1 MIAEAKSTV
10 PRVSVI
16 TIFYN
21 AERFLAE
28 AVESVLAQHYEDY
41 EIILVDDGSSDGSSK
56 VARGYAEKS
65 ARVRYLEHPGH
76 ENRGMSA
83 SRNLGIDAARGYL
96 IAFIDADDRWRPSKL
111 TEQVD
116 LLDRLPQ
123 VDLLCGAANYWSSWD
138 GGQDKVVP
146 TGHVQDAPVPAGEA
160 TLALYPLGKAA
171 APCPSDLIVRKE
183 AALRVG
189 CFESS
194 FTGPLQMYEDQA
206 FLAKIYLE
214 ASVYFAST
222 TWTDYRQH
230 AGSCVAEVSN
240 SGRYDEVRQHFLDWF
255 ASYLEA
261 HPDRRTAAIDLALES
276 ARRGRKFP
284 ALRRALR
291 PLARA
296 LR

>member
-1 MIAEAKSTV
+1 
-10 PRVSVI
+10 
-16 TIFYN
+16 
-21 AERFLAE
+21 
-28 AVESVLAQHYEDY
+28 
-41 EIILVDDGSSDGSSK
+41 
-56 VARGYAEKS
+56 
-65 ARVRYLEHPGH
+65 
-76 ENRGMSA
+76 
-83 SRNLGIDAARGYL
+83 
-96 IAFIDADDRWRPSKL
+96 
-111 TEQVD
+111 
-116 LLDRLPQ
+116 
-123 VDLLCGAANYWSSWD
+123 
-138 GGQDKVVP
+138 
-146 TGHVQDAPVPAGEA
+146 
-160 TLALYPLGKAA
+160 
-171 APCPSDLIVRKE
+171 
-183 AALRVG
+183 
-189 CFESS
+189 
-194 FTGPLQMYEDQA
+194 MYEDQA

-276 ARRGRKFP
+276 AQRGRKFP

>member
-16 TIFYN
+16 TIFFN

-41 EIILVDDGSSDGSSK
+41 EIILVDDGSSDGSSE

-123 VDLLCGAANYWSSWD
+123 VGLE
-138 GGQDKVVP
+138 Q
-146 TGHVQDAPVPAGEA
+146 QR
-160 TLALYPLGKAA
+160 
-171 APCPSDLIVRKE
+171 CP
-183 AALRVG
+183 
-189 CFESS
+189 
-194 FTGPLQMYEDQA
+194 Y
-206 FLAKIYLE
+206 
-214 ASVYFAST
+214 
-222 TWTDYRQH
+222 
-230 AGSCVAEVSN
+230 CVAHRFVEQLMPGLS
-240 SGRYDEVRQHFLDWF
+240 
-255 ASYLEA
+255 
-261 HPDRRTAAIDLALES
+261 
-276 ARRGRKFP
+276 
-284 ALRRALR
+284 
-291 PLARA
+291 
-296 LR
+296 